1 MGTERITASLDED
14 ARDALDDLTNRTGRG
29 QSELVR
35 KALRFY
41 AANYRAATT
50 EAGTKLE
57 DYHEMLSGGEHVLL
71 DVDFLHCFLDYVTDE
86 EGNPD
91 PAFLEGVDV
100 VSDYVKD
107 RRKAPSFRAGIRAV
121 HVRSA
126 LPTLMPPGVGR

>member
-57 DYHEMLSGGEHVLL
+57 D
-71 DVDFLHCFLDYVTDE
+71 
-86 EGNPD
+86 
-91 PAFLEGVDV
+91 
-100 VSDYVKD
+100 
-107 RRKAPSFRAGIRAV
+107 
-121 HVRSA
+121 
-126 LPTLMPPGVGR
+126 